1 MHRRLAFLSLLVASI
16 GCSSSGS
23 TTTVTGKITYDGKPV
38 TTGLINFMVEGGRP
52 LGGGIESDGSYS
64 FDLPPGDY
72 KVRIDSPPP
81 PDPAS
86 LEAPPSTPAP
96 AGRPLVGQVPPKF
109 ANYETSGLTLTVGA
123 DSSQQQDF
131 ALTGK

>member
-1 MHRRLAFLSLLVASI
+1 MLPRLALLSLLLVSI
-16 GCSSSGS
+16 GCGSSGS
-23 TTTVTGKITYDGKPV
+23 TTTVAGKITHDGQPV

-52 LGGGIESDGSYS
+52 LGGGIGPDGGFS

-81 PDPAS
+81 LAPGSVEGQPA
-86 LEAPPSTPAP
+86 AP
-96 AGRPLVGQVPPKF
+96 AGKPLVGQVPPKF

-123 DSSQQQDF
+123 DSPQQQDF